1 MPDTRDALAAS
12 PLRKLSRRM
21 AADDTALA
29 EIIQEAMAHANSNAG
44 KNTYV
49 RLEDALEYASQ
60 LPRRYPDPADRPL
73 LYGLPV
79 SVKDCF
85 DVAGVVT
92 SLGSRYYAEVNP
104 RAPADSWI
112 VQRLRTVGAVIIGK
126 THMQELAYGITGENA
141 WLGDCL
147 QPRDASLLT
156 GGSSSGAAA
165 SVQEGSAV
173 AAIGTDT
180 GGSIRVP
187 AALCDL
193 VGFRA
198 SRGVGEWGGGWHL
211 APSFDT
217 IGCIFRDLRDGP
229 LLASALFGFHASPLR
244 RAARIGIPSL
254 PFLADCE
261 PEVTDS
267 LQRWHEALATSGH
280 LLGEFDTDFWQQSFA
295 TFSAIQAHE
304 AASQHRGLYSRFEPS
319 IRDRLE
325 WGESMTETTL
335 AGFQAEQ
342 ALFQG
347 RMDELLRRFEFL
359 LLPSLP
365 MKRLLAGADHSQG
378 RPSIMRYTA
387 PISLAGLPVVAL
399 PGGMQLVGGRGNDA
413 QLLAFASTLEQKI
426 S

>member
-1 MPDTRDALAAS
+1 MPETRDAFAAS
-12 PLRKLSRRM
+12 PLRQMSQRM
-21 AADDTALA
+21 AGNDSALDGVIHDA
-29 EIIQEAMAHANSNAG
+29 LAHANGNAG

-49 RLEDALEYASQ
+49 RLQDAIEYARQ
-60 LPRRYPDPADRPL
+60 LPRRYPDSANRPL
-73 LYGLPV
+73 LYGLPI

-92 SLGSRYYAEVNP
+92 TLGSRYYAETNP
-104 RAPADSWI
+104 PAPVDSWV
-112 VQRLRTVGAVIIGK
+112 VQRLREAGAVIIGK

-147 QPRDASLLT
+147 QPRDATLLT

-187 AALCDL
+187 AALCEL

-198 SRGVGEWGGGWHL
+198 SHGVGEWGGGWHL

-229 LLASALFGFHASPLR
+229 LLASAIFGLR
-244 RAARIGIPSL
+244 AATLPHAARIGIPSR
-254 PFLADCE
+254 PFLDDCE
-261 PEVTDS
+261 PAVADG
-267 LQRWHEALATSGH
+267 LQHWHEALATSSH
-280 LLGEFDTDFWQQSFA
+280 LPGEFDADFWQQAFA

-304 AASQHRGLYSRFEPS
+304 AARLHRGLYGCFEAS

-325 WGESMTETTL
+325 WGASMTESTL
-335 AGFQAEQ
+335 ASLRAEQ
-342 ALFQG
+342 AVFQ
-347 RMDELLRRFEFL
+347 RHMDELLRRFDYL
-359 LLPSLP
+359 LLPVTPVKQLV
-365 MKRLLAGADHSQG
+365 AGADHSQV
-378 RPSIMRYTA
+378 RPSIMRYTV
-387 PISLAGLPVVAL
+387 PISLASLPVVAL
-399 PGGMQLVGGRGNDA
+399 PGGMQLVGARGSDA
-413 QLLAFASTLEQKI
+413 QLLAFASGLSQTPR
-426 S
+426 